1 MIHFR
6 IDFVRDDFFF
16 RAEHNKIR
24 QRNLAYLMRI
34 SMQSWMQFHWL
45 HEFDGN
51 IDFYESLKL
60 VSEENGSE

>member
-1 MIHFR
+1 MTRFL

-16 RAEHNKIR
+16 RAEHNEIR

-51 IDFYESLKL
+51 FDFCESLKL
-60 VSEENGSE
+60 VSKEKGSE